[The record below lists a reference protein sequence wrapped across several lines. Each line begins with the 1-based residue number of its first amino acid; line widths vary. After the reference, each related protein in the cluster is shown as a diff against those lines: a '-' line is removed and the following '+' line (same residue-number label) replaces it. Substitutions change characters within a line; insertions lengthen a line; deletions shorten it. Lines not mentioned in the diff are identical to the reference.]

1 MRNVELILCIG
12 ISSESFMQMIGDHVK
27 ELFGGMEGDDEMVG
41 DGDLYGRMDWITE
54 DHILIRLP
62 LAVRKMLLPFTYL
75 NRTRYL
81 VIKESMQPSAAA
93 INANDMT

>member
-1 MRNVELILCIG
+1 MCIG

-54 DHILIRLP
+54 DHILFRLP
-62 LAVRKMLLPFTYL
+62 LAVRKMLLPRL
-75 NRTRYL
+75 HLPRGMEGLLMLRQL
-81 VIKESMQPSAAA
+81 RQ
-93 INANDMT
+93 

>member
-41 DGDLYGRMDWITE
+41 DGDLYMDGWIGSLKTTSSL
-54 DHILIRLP
+54 DYR
-62 LAVRKMLLPFTYL
+62 
-75 NRTRYL
+75 
-81 VIKESMQPSAAA
+81 
-93 INANDMT
+93 